1 MERSFKPGDKVL
13 VNGKKAR
20 VIDVQQLA
28 EGKYLIEVFFLDE
41 NKMEKVV
48 SPPAS
53 IEMLPDILARI
64 LKGEF
69 DDPLEFTLFVDAH
82 RLYSAYTYDPF
93 LVASTGKID
102 ALPHQIEAVTRILS
116 RSKPRFLLADDVGLG
131 KTIMA
136 GMVIKELE
144 SRKIAKRILIIVP
157 AGLREQWKRELNEKF
172 REKFIVV
179 DSDYLKVK
187 KQEGVSPWRSVNR
200 AIVSMDLAK
209 RDDILEELRETE
221 WDLIIVDEAH
231 KLTVSWKGDR
241 IEKTDRYKLGEALS
255 DKTKAL
261 LFLTATPHNGDS
273 DDFLHRI
280 RLIEPYVTKDT
291 LRSVLQ
297 NAMIRRL
304 KGEVFTF
311 DGKELF
317 PPRQSRTVK
326 VSFTPE
332 EDEFYWTL
340 TNYVRSY
347 YGLALQRGSRSA
359 GLALTIL
366 QRRVASSIEAAKKS
380 LQRRLEKLMAWG
392 PEIEEKM
399 QYLMK
404 DYEDALIEDDEEKR
418 ESIETQLLGVTASV
432 SRVELQEEIRQLKE
446 VMKLADQI
454 KTDSK
459 TERLLEILK
468 SIKAE
473 APELK
478 IIIFTEY
485 RDTLFYLLERLK
497 NSGYTVA
504 SIHGLMKMQERVKQE
519 KFFREQ
525 ADLLVGTDA
534 AGEGLNLQFANI
546 AINYELPWNPNRI
559 EQRIGRVHRYGQ
571 KREVRAFNFLA
582 AETIEGRIYERL
594 LEKIEEMKGALGDR
608 VYDVIGILVSE
619 RDLQR
624 EIMNL
629 VTSTTREWEAALSK
643 IDDLVERRKKL
654 LDEVESLL
662 IKETIDL
669 DKWKSIEQ
677 QWKPRLIGDSDV
689 ERFATIFTHL
699 HGGKIEPLE
708 EGVYRIET
716 PRNLMEELD
725 KDYWTITKGSFRKE
739 IATRKDAEYLSLGHP
754 LVRAM
759 MEHYLKREGLT
770 AAKIDSKGR
779 KGFLFAFKCGVID
792 EKGYTREEKLS
803 TVLVAEDSV
812 MEVTPEIV
820 WALEDLREKPKPHAA
835 IEEAEKEA
843 MRLANELASGIL
855 SKAKEKAEW
864 EYGVRRDA
872 LEAYYTDELSILRE
886 RVEDYER
893 RAQTEGPQ
901 YRSLAE
907 RFRGRMKE
915 LLEKKNQDIQALEV
929 ERQLHSLVPKLVAAA
944 LLVPKRPGEALKDI
958 ALKGEIEEAGMKKA
972 MEYEMNNNRAP
983 SDVSEQY
990 RGYDVESQG
999 KEERRYIEVKAFATS
1014 GSIELTAHEWL
1025 VAQKMQDEYWLY
1037 AVENALREPSLH
1049 LIKNPYE
1056 SLKEMAK
1063 KKELLSFKVII
1074 DDWKRMARKA

>member
-1 MERSFKPGDKVL
+1 MEKGFKLGDKVL

-20 VIDVQQLA
+20 IIDVQQLA
-28 EGKYLIEVFFLDE
+28 EGKHLIEVFFPDE

-48 SPPAS
+48 SPPAL
-53 IEMLPDILARI
+53 IEPLPDALTRI
-64 LKGEF
+64 LRSDF

-82 RLYSAYTYDPF
+82 RLYFAYTYDPF

-102 ALPHQIEAVTRILS
+102 ALPHQIEAVTKILS

-179 DSDYLKVK
+179 DSDFLRVK
-187 KQEGVSPWRSVNR
+187 KQEGVGPWLSVVR

-209 RDDILEELRETE
+209 RNDILEGLRETE

-231 KLTVSWKGDR
+231 KLTVSWKGDS

-255 DKTKAL
+255 DKTRAL
-261 LFLTATPHNGDS
+261 LFLTATPHNGEP
-273 DDFLHRI
+273 DDFFHRI
-280 RLIEPYVTKDT
+280 RLLEPYTTKDA
-291 LRSVLQ
+291 LRTVLE

-304 KGEVFTF
+304 KREVFTF

-332 EDEFYWTL
+332 EDEFYWAL

-347 YGLALQRGSRSA
+347 YGLALERGSRSA

-366 QRRVASSIEAAKKS
+366 QRRVASSMEAAKKS
-380 LQRRLEKLMAWG
+380 LQRRLQKLMAWG

-399 QYLMK
+399 RYLLS
-404 DYEDALIEDDEEKR
+404 DYEDALVEDDEEKR
-418 ESIETQLLGVTASV
+418 ETIESQLLGVTASA

-446 VMKLADQI
+446 VMKLAEQI

-459 TERLLEILK
+459 AEKLLEIL
-468 SIKAE
+468 SSFKAE

-478 IIIFTEY
+478 IIVFTEY

-497 NSGYTVA
+497 NSGFTVA

-519 KFFREQ
+519 KFFKEQ
-525 ADLLVGTDA
+525 ANLLVGTDA

-571 KREVRAFNFLA
+571 KREVIAFNFLA
-582 AETIEGRIYERL
+582 PETIEGRIFERL
-594 LEKIEEMKGALGDR
+594 LEKIEEMKGALGER
-608 VYDVIGILVSE
+608 VYDVIGILLSE

-654 LDEVESLL
+654 LEEVESLL

-669 DKWKSIEQ
+669 DKWRNIEQ
-677 QWKPRLIGDSDV
+677 QWRPRLIGDSDV
-689 ERFATIFTHL
+689 ERFATIFVHL
-699 HGGKIEPLE
+699 HNGKIEPLE
-708 EGVYRIET
+708 EGVYRIEA
-716 PRNLMEELD
+716 PRNLMDELD
-725 KDYWTITKGSFRKE
+725 EEYWAITKGSFRKE

-759 MEHYLKREGLT
+759 MEHYLKLEGLT
-770 AAKIDSKGR
+770 AAKIDLKGR
-779 KGFLFAFKCGVID
+779 KGFFFAFKCGVID
-792 EKGYTREEKLS
+792 EKGYTREERLA
-803 TVLVAEDSV
+803 TILVDERSAR
-812 MEVTPEIV
+812 EVTPEAI
-820 WALEDLREKPKPHAA
+820 WALEDLREVTKPD
-835 IEEAEKEA
+835 ITVEDAEKSA
-843 MRLANELASGIL
+843 TQLSKELASSLL
-855 SKAKEKAEW
+855 SKAQEKAEW
-864 EYGVRRDA
+864 EYRVRRDS
-872 LEAYYTDELSILRE
+872 LETYYTDELNTLRE

-907 RFRGRMKE
+907 RFRTRMKE
-915 LLEKKNQDIQALEV
+915 FLDKKNKDIEALEV
-929 ERQLHSLVPKLVAAA
+929 ERRLHALEPKLIAVA
-944 LLVPKRPGEALKDI
+944 LIVPKRPREALKDI
-958 ALKGEIEEAGMKKA
+958 ALKTEIEEAGMKKA
-972 MEYEMNNNRAP
+972 MEYEMNNSRTP
-983 SDVSEQY
+983 SDVSELY
-990 RGYDVESQG
+990 RGYDIESQG

-1014 GSIELTAHEWL
+1014 GPIELTAHEWL
-1025 VAQKMQDEYWLY
+1025 VGQKLQDDYWLY
-1037 AVENALREPSLH
+1037 AVENALTEPALH

-1056 SLKEMAK
+1056 NLKDIAE
-1063 KKELLSFKVII
+1063 KKELLSFKVIV
-1074 DDWKRMARKA
+1074 DNWKYVAQKV